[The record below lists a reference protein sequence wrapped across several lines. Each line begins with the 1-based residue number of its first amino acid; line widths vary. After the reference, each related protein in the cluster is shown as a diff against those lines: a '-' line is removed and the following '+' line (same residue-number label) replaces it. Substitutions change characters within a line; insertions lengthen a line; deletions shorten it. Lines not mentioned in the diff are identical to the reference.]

1 MRRYF
6 ERIKK
11 KLGLFLFIQLTR
23 IARNSNKKLLVDLEI
38 LSVYKYPFNFSNI
51 SKFKTLCICVEKYLN
66 FSNR

>member
-11 KLGLFLFIQLTR
+11 KLGLFLLIQLTR

-38 LSVYKYPFNFSNI
+38 LSVYKYPFNFQILVN
-51 SKFKTLCICVEKYLN
+51 SKLYAFVLKNT
-66 FSNR
+66 